1 MDYVLELEHA
11 DRARWCEE
19 IARINER
26 MNEAI
31 EI

>member
-1 MDYVLELEHA
+1 MERVLELEHT

-26 MNEAI
+26 MNQEI
-31 EI
+31 EN